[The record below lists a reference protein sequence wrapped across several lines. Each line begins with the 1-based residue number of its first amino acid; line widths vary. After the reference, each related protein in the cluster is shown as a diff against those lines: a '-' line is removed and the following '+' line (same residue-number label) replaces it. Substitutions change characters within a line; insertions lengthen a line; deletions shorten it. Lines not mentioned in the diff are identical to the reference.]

1 LFQALLRP
9 IATHVA
15 IIGPRLAFGLSLIA
29 AWPATAQDAPAAPPA
44 SPAPASP
51 AAPAPITPTQLAA
64 ARALVIA
71 SGMARSFTV
80 IIPQFVNQIGGSLTE
95 TRPELT
101 EDLKAVFAA
110 LAPEFIKQADEMT
123 DIAAQIFAKHMSEAD
138 LKAAVAFFNSPSGEQ
153 YVAAQPPILTDIV
166 TAMQGWQGKVSTN
179 MMARVREEMK
189 KKGHDI

>member
-1 LFQALLRP
+1 M
-9 IATHVA
+9 
-15 IIGPRLAFGLSLIA
+15 
-29 AWPATAQDAPAAPPA
+29 AQDAPAAPPA

-51 AAPAPITPTQLAA
+51 AIPAPITPSQLAA

-71 SGMARSFTV
+71 SGMSRSFTV
-80 IIPQFVNQIGGSLTE
+80 VIPQFVNQIGSSLTE

-138 LKAAVAFFNSPSGEQ
+138 LKAAVAFFTSPSGKQ

-179 MMARVREEMK
+179 MMTRVREEMK

>member
-1 LFQALLRP
+1 MFQALLRP

-15 IIGPRLAFGLSLIA
+15 IIGPRLAFGVSLIA
-29 AWPATAQDAPAAPPA
+29 ACPAVAQQQ
-44 SPAPASP
+44 APASP
-51 AAPAPITPTQLAA
+51 AIAAGPITPSQLAA

-71 SGMARSFTV
+71 SGMSRSFTV
-80 IIPQFVNQIGGSLTE
+80 IIPQFVNQIGSSLTE

-110 LAPEFIKQADEMT
+110 LAPEFDKKADEMT

-138 LKAAVAFFNSPSGEQ
+138 LKAAAAFFNSPSGKQ

>member
-1 LFQALLRP
+1 M
-9 IATHVA
+9 HVA

-29 AWPATAQDAPAAPPA
+29 ACPAVAQQQAPAAPPPA
-44 SPAPASP
+44 AAAPASP
-51 AAPAPITPTQLAA
+51 AGPITPTQLAA

-71 SGMARSFTV
+71 SGMSRSFTV
-80 IIPQFVNQIGGSLTE
+80 IIPQFVNQIGSSLTE

-110 LAPEFIKQADEMT
+110 LAPEFDKQADEMT

-138 LKAAVAFFNSPSGEQ
+138 LKAAVAFFNSPSGKQ